1 MTRTQNGLESFAIQ
15 RRSLPGVPTSTM
27 LLGSFQVIRPRTISL
42 SGIVKE
48 RVDLSEASK
57 AKLQVR
63 SSRGSFK
70 RRRTARINT
79 NK

>member
-1 MTRTQNGLESFAIQ
+1 
-15 RRSLPGVPTSTM
+15 M

-57 AKLQVR
+57 ARLKVR